1 MYLQAENAVSSFF
14 FYMWNAWSEEECKAV
29 YGNMYPHFWEKW
41 CVAADKGT
49 FGAAE
54 RFYLELSEDSR
65 RLLVEQAVDI
75 AREIYLSMTV
85 DPVSGTALL
94 MGCAEGGVDI
104 ESLAATQPEK
114 IVRVHV
120 DMAEGLGGYHVNNL
134 IYGMGLSGEEA
145 KQVGAAARGLL
156 NLKGHRIAGGM
167 RASLYNA
174 MPMAGVD
181 ALVDYLK
188 QFEVEHHV

>member
-1 MYLQAENAVSSFF
+1 MNLFEYQAKEAFRECGITTPRGVLVRSV
-14 FYMWNAWSEEECKAV
+14 EELDAAFAET
-29 YGNMYPHFWEKW
+29 GFP
-41 CVAADKGT
+41 CVLKSQVLREAG
-49 FGAAE
+49 
-54 RFYLELSEDSR
+54 ELFASGHNVR
-65 RLLVEQAVDI
+65 MLLVEQAVDI

-145 KQVGAAARGLL
+145 KQVGAAARGLY
-156 NLKGHRIAGGM
+156 KVFRARTGRGRGRQIDHR
-167 RASLYNA
+167 R
-174 MPMAGVD
+174 
-181 ALVDYLK
+181 
-188 QFEVEHHV
+188 